1 LQCTVT
7 HDLMFQDGE
16 REKRY
21 LPGLLE
27 NKPMMVCRLTD
38 LLSSV
43 PSVSFLFCV
52 CWPWFI
58 DSFLLYWIFSVFC
71 INLFRF
77 FNRKNF
83 LWLMWFLIKGFFR
96 IIFSS
101 FYSNSSKDYDN
112 CYSFASFYGLASLW
126 ICNSIPLC
134 FASLWFEKVK

>member
-1 LQCTVT
+1 MTL
-7 HDLMFQDGE
+7 DLMFQDGE

-112 CYSFASFYGLASLW
+112 CYSFASFYGMASLW

>member
-1 LQCTVT
+1 VT

>member
-1 LQCTVT
+1 VT
-7 HDLMFQDGE
+7 LDLMFQDGE

-43 PSVSFLFCV
+43 SFLFCV

-71 INLFRF
+71 INLFWF

>member
-1 LQCTVT
+1 VT

-71 INLFRF
+71 INLFWF